1 LLRRIQDLLAHRTR
15 GDDTEVTLTVLLA
28 YLSDVRADPRF
39 APPPALPVGLLH
51 RMYPRGVRP
60 EDLHEALDRHR
71 YPRGKPL
78 PACPLCEQDRADP
91 TDPTDPLA
99 QAVAALPTEQRGI
112 LVHLGEVLALDGD
125 APDLAEQLAW
135 VTGTLPVPAPYQAA
149 LARAC
154 RGSADTLA
162 HALDAE
168 AQA

>member
-1 LLRRIQDLLAHRTR
+1 MALF
-15 GDDTEVTLTVLLA
+15 VTLTVLLA

-39 APPPALPVGLLH
+39 TPPPALPAGLLH

-60 EDLHEALDRHR
+60 EDLQEALDRHR

-91 TDPTDPLA
+91 SDPLA
-99 QAVAALPTEQRGI
+99 QAVAALPTEQRAI
-112 LVHLGEVLALDGD
+112 LVHLGQVLALDGD

-135 VTGTLPVPAPYQAA
+135 VTGRLPVPAPYQAA

-154 RGSADTLA
+154 RGSDDTLA

-168 AQA
+168 AQP